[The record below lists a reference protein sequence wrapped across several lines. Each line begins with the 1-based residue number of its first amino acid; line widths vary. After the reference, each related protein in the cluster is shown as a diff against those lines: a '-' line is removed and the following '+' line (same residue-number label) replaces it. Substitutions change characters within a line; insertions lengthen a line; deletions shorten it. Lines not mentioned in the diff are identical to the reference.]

1 MKNKSILSILIT
13 ALICVLVAVGIS
25 FGTTT
30 KKVEARKVQPR
41 KTEAKADN
49 SKKANDSASNGE
61 ADGYKDGNWEGTGN
75 GYKGEVKVRVTVKD
89 GKITAVDILS
99 NVDDAAYFN
108 NAKGVISSVIEQQ
121 TPNVDTVSGATF
133 SSVGIL
139 DAIYNALEN
148 GGN

>member
-1 MKNKSILSILIT
+1 MKNKSILRILIT

-49 SKKANDSASNGE
+49 SKKAN
-61 ADGYKDGNWEGTGN
+61 GYKDGSWEGTGN

-89 GKITAVDILS
+89 CKITAVDILS